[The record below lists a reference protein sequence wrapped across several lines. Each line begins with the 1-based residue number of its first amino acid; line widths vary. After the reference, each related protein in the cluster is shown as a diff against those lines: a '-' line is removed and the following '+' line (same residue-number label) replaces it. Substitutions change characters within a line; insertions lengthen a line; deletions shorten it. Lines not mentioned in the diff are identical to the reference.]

1 MTVRCGFAQAPRAA
15 EIYEIFQNKEA
26 RATLGRVWRG
36 KRGQEIWKLIVT
48 ALNAGLLVKNGRAFS
63 TASMLMLFPLAPVI
77 KNYDDLQDPSQLSR
91 VRDLLLPLMID
102 CRDELL
108 ANPERAAETL
118 EEHYEGWKRSILASV
133 TKPPAIET
141 QASVDAR
148 AEVSLLSHI
157 PNNVPANINP
167 SIDLLVEEIES
178 RIEKLAHLCGSMDI
192 AYKQRLAERLKES
205 LAKIVSPAPE
215 LKTSSNG
222 ATAAGS

>member
-1 MTVRCGFAQAPRAA
+1 MVH
-15 EIYEIFQNKEA
+15 
-26 RATLGRVWRG
+26 
-36 KRGQEIWKLIVT
+36 
-48 ALNAGLLVKNGRAFS
+48 
-63 TASMLMLFPLAPVI
+63 
-77 KNYDDLQDPSQLSR
+77 
-91 VRDLLLPLMID
+91 
-102 CRDELL
+102 CRDALL
-108 ANPERAAETL
+108 ATPERA
-118 EEHYEGWKRSILASV
+118 EEILTERYENWKCSILASV
-133 TKPPAIET
+133 AKQPAIET

-148 AEVSLLSHI
+148 AEVPLLSHI